1 MVLTGD
7 LVIERAKG
15 WDGRVGML
23 ILQR

>member
-7 LVIERAKG
+7 LEFERVKG